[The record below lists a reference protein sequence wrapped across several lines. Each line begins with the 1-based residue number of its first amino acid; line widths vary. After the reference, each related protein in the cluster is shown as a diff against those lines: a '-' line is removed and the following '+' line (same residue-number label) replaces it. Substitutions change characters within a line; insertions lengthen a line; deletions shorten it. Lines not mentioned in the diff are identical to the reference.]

1 MRRPWATFGP
11 AFVKRLVLNVPN
23 FSATVMASLMLLTF
37 YLHVTGQSLISEVN
51 SLFTVVP
58 DRSTRDEIVIICPE
72 PGCGDQGGN
81 RSINVKSGKTGCWR
95 CNKGGDFVKWAR
107 RLGHI
112 IDDSETSAVTIS
124 SLDTMADDMDKSER
138 TFSPVGVEV
147 SLPKGFVYLRDE
159 PDSAYARLIGKMAR
173 RKNLSL
179 DAFIKAGVGFTRES
193 EVWEPFAIFPV
204 YDWDKLVYYQ
214 GRTYIDKPG
223 ESTKK
228 FPSRNELKYGSSC
241 WVYNLDRA
249 RKTRAK
255 TVIVVESILN
265 VLSLE
270 EELAR
275 RGIVG
280 VVPVAVFKHAISNIQ
295 ENKIL
300 AVRSVSEV
308 CIMYDA
314 DAKLSAIKESKKFV
328 NRVSISIT
336 DIPPGESGRT
346 QDANDNAAMAVD
358 QFLKRQFYNSAVSQ
372 LDADLLHL

>member
-1 MRRPWATFGP
+1 
-11 AFVKRLVLNVPN
+11 
-23 FSATVMASLMLLTF
+23 MASLILLTF
-37 YLHVTGQSLISEVN
+37 YLHMTGQSLISEVN

-112 IDDSETSAVTIS
+112 IDDSETSAVTVD
-124 SLDTMADDMDKSER
+124 SLDLMADDIEKSER

-147 SLPKGFVYLRDE
+147 SLPKGFIYLRDE
-159 PDSAYARLIGKMAR
+159 PDSAYARLIGKMAK

-179 DAFIKAGVGFTRES
+179 EAFIKAGVGFTREA
-193 EVWEPFAIFPV
+193 EMWEPYAIFPV

-228 FPSRNELKYGSSC
+228 FPSRSELKYGSSC

-275 RGIVG
+275 RDIQG

-295 ENKIL
+295 ESKIL

-308 CIMYDA
+308 CFMYDA
-314 DAKLSAIKESKKFV
+314 DAKLSAIKESKKLV
-328 NRVSISIT
+328 NRVSVSIT
-336 DIPPGESGRT
+336 DIPAGDSGRT
-346 QDANDNAAMAVD
+346 QDANDNVSLAVD

-372 LDADLLHL
+372 LDADLQYL